1 MRFSHIRTL
10 LLTLGLALLLTACAS
25 KDIEHYADQGPTLR
39 LQDYFNGEL
48 EAWGMFQKRNG
59 EVVRRFHVHI
69 DASWEGDVGTLDEYF
84 TYADGTNER
93 RIWTL
98 VKQPDGSWR
107 GTADDVT
114 GEARGQVAGNA
125 FHWQYTLQLPV
136 DGRVWEVDFDDWM
149 FLIDDKVMLN
159 RATMSKWGIR
169 LGEVS
174 LSFVKP

>member
-1 MRFSHIRTL
+1 MHFPPIRTL
-10 LLTLGLALLLTACAS
+10 LLTLGLAVLLTACAS
-25 KDIEHYADQGPTLR
+25 KDVEQYADQSPTLR

-84 TYADGTNER
+84 TYADGSNER

-98 VKQPDGSWR
+98 TKQPDGSWR

>member
-1 MRFSHIRTL
+1 MHFTFIRTL
-10 LLTLGLALLLTACAS
+10 LLTLGLVALLSACAS
-25 KDIEHYADQGPTLR
+25 KDVEQYADQGPTLR

-98 VKQPDGSWR
+98 VKQADGSWR

-149 FLIDDKVMLN
+149 FLVDDKVMLN